1 MSVFYFFRDKLTID
15 GTILDQW
22 SAQNP
27 NLAPPAYG
35 DTFVLGGAQCQLE
48 SLPSDFDYV
57 IMADSLT
64 TAPVIQMSPATE
76 PSVETY
82 AQVITTPLHLDLP
95 GIGGADGRPG
105 TPGRDG
111 ELVTLD
117 NKPHRLPGGNGSD
130 GGNGSPGGSG
140 GSAVIRY
147 ATCTV
152 TPTAAAPGGPGG
164 AGGKGGAGRQRE
176 PSGRQRPERT
186 RRSGRH

>member
-48 SLPSDFDYV
+48 SLSSDFDYV

-76 PSVETY
+76 RSVEIY

-117 NKPHRLPGGNGSD
+117 NKPHRLP
-130 GGNGSPGGSG
+130 
-140 GSAVIRY
+140 A
-147 ATCTV
+147 A
-152 TPTAAAPGGPGG
+152 TAATAAMARPG
-164 AGGKGGAGRQRE
+164 AAAA
-176 PSGRQRPERT
+176 
-186 RRSGRH
+186 RR